1 MDNLFLVGLGAAPG
15 ALLRWMIQNDL
26 LVNLIGSAVLGL
38 IMGLNIAYKYQLI
51 FGIGFCGAFTTFSGF
66 ALKAIQLLNN
76 GFLKEACFL
85 ILLTLSLGMLCL
97 FAGFWI
103 GKQLRHKSCLDRHKM

>member
-1 MDNLFLVGLGAAPG
+1 MDNLFLVGLGAVPG

-26 LVNLIGSAVLGL
+26 LVNLFGSSLLGL
-38 IMGLNIAYKYQLI
+38 VMGLNISYKYQLI

-66 ALKAIQLLNN
+66 MLQVIQLLDN
-76 GFLKEACFL
+76 GFLKEAFYL
-85 ILLTLSLGMLCL
+85 ILLTFSLGILCL

-103 GKQLRHKSCLDRHKM
+103 GKELRYKSCLDRHKM